1 MRNNAILSKKVID
14 TGIKI
19 QTKGLEKN
27 CMVFKHFRLHLSG
40 DTKLTVASLSIHHA
54 VMVPSP
60 MGGRVMVE
68 QSWEERCQEF

>member
-19 QTKGLEKN
+19 QTKALEKN
-27 CMVFKHFRLHLSG
+27 CMVFKHFKLHLSG
-40 DTKLTVASLSIHHA
+40 DTKLTVATLPIHNA
-54 VMVPSP
+54 VMVPSY
-60 MGGRVMVE
+60 GRVMVE